1 LSGTSGQIFH
11 LEKGTNYKHAC
22 PQLLDYFQLCPFA
35 PPCSDDILELSE
47 HVPLSPLL
55 GNIDLTRCIVGGCG
69 AVFFLLDFEHL
80 KFFVV
85 VTSSF
90 FLCFFLIKSW
100 LLSYLYIKFGTKAK
114 KINLEQFKFTAK
126 AKEPSSGLI
135 F

>member
-1 LSGTSGQIFH
+1 LEKNHNPLLRIAHRRWSLEHKKSVRLSGTSGQIFH

-69 AVFFLLDFEHL
+69 AVFFLLDF
-80 KFFVV
+80 
-85 VTSSF
+85 
-90 FLCFFLIKSW
+90 
-100 LLSYLYIKFGTKAK
+100 
-114 KINLEQFKFTAK
+114 
-126 AKEPSSGLI
+126 
-135 F
+135 